1 MKNYF
6 TLFLLF
12 ATFTAFAQVA
22 QEVPEPPFIK
32 TVQFNASS
40 TSGTSLPILQLGSG
54 LSLSFDDIYGDE
66 RDYFYKITH
75 HNADWT
81 ESSLARSEYMEGM
94 DNVRILNFE
103 NSVATLQLYT
113 HYQLSIPNQM
123 TKSLTKTGNYLL
135 SIYNEEGELVFSRK
149 FMIFSPQFNVGAQ
162 VKRSRDLQYINTKQV
177 LRFFIDSGD
186 EVIINPKEN
195 LHTVLIQNNNL
206 KTAITGIEPQ
216 YNIGNRLEYRYDQ
229 ETAFWGGNEF
239 FNFENKDVRAATF
252 AIKSIELK
260 SLYHNYLYS
269 NPARYDQPYT
279 YNPDINGNFLIN
291 TLQGRTPLTEA
302 EYVWIHFSLRHPKLL
317 DEQSIHLYGNF
328 NNYVIDNS
336 TKLEW
341 NTRTRRYELPYL
353 LKQGFYNYNYVLVN
367 KDGSID
373 YKNSLDGNFWQTE
386 NNYQILV
393 YYRKPGGRFDE
404 VVGLGQTNSSQITN

>member
-123 TKSLTKTGNYLL
+123 TKRLTKTGNYLL

-186 EVIINPKEN
+186 EVIINPKES

-336 TKLEW
+336 TKLVW
-341 NTRTRRYELPYL
+341 DTRTRRYELPYL

-404 VVGLGQTNSSQITN
+404 LVGLGQTNSSQITN